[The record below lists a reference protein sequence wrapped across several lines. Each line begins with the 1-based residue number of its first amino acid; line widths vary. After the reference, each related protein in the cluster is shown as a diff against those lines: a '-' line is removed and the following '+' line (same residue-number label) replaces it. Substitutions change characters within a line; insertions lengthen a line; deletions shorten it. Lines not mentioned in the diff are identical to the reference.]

1 MSEAERLQLGG
12 YVRNLPD
19 GSVEVVSRGPEDA
32 LETLERRLR
41 RGPPA
46 ARVEAVETL
55 QVPPERDVP
64 RSFEIR

>member
-1 MSEAERLQLGG
+1 MSEAERLELGG

-19 GSVEVVSRGPEDA
+19 GSVEVVSRGSDEA
-32 LETLERRLR
+32 LATLEQRLR

-46 ARVEAVETL
+46 ARVELVEPL
-55 QVPPERDVP
+55 PVPLERDVP

>member
-1 MSEAERLQLGG
+1 MSEAERLELGG

-19 GSVEVVSRGPEDA
+19 GSVEVVSRGPEESLDA
-32 LETLERRLR
+32 LERRLQ

-46 ARVEAVETL
+46 ARVEQVETL

-64 RSFEIR
+64 REFEIR

>member
-12 YVRNLPD
+12 YVSNRPD
-19 GSVEVVSRGPEDA
+19 GSVEVVSRGPESA
-32 LETLERRLR
+32 LEMFEAKLR

-46 ARVEAVETL
+46 ARVEQIETV
-55 QVPPERDVP
+55 QVPLERDVP